1 MRLTMI
7 SNDAIIYKHER
18 SVMATL
24 QLILGVASI
33 FSSGVLAQLYSSKKD
48 ERDFYMSI
56 IGFASG
62 IFILISM
69 IGAIAV

>member
-1 MRLTMI
+1 MT
-7 SNDAIIYKHER
+7 
-18 SVMATL
+18 TL

-33 FSSGVLAQLYSSKKD
+33 FSSGVLAQLYSSKND

-62 IFILISM
+62 IFILTSM
-69 IGAIAV
+69 IGTFVL